1 VIPAALACALGAAC
15 FYAVA
20 ATLQHEAA
28 EREPVSRT
36 LDPRLLLR
44 LLHRKVWMSGV
55 AADAA
60 GTGLH
65 GAALAFGPLAL
76 VQPLLVSG
84 LVLAVPLEAARDRR
98 RIRRWDLIGAV
109 VAAIGLTT
117 FVAVADPRPGPITP
131 ADADLTG
138 VVAGVGVVLVVLV
151 LLATV
156 GPARGAHWRATL
168 LGIATGAGF
177 ALAATLA
184 KACIDI
190 VSIEGFVALLSDWRL
205 AALIVV
211 GLCSV
216 VLNQNAY
223 QRGNLAGPLAGIV
236 LTDPLGSVT
245 IAVLAFDEQIRT
257 STPALVVEA
266 LALAVMGV
274 GVTLVSR
281 SGAACPRG
289 PSHDQARGSA
299 PDERLAGAA
308 DG

>member
-1 VIPAALACALGAAC
+1 MIPAALACALAAAC
-15 FYAVA
+15 CYAVA

-28 EREPVSRT
+28 EREPVSHT
-36 LDPRLLLR
+36 LDPRLLLH
-44 LLHRKVWMSGV
+44 LLHRRVWMSGV

-65 GAALAFGPLAL
+65 GAALALGPLSL

-84 LVLAVPLEAARDRR
+84 LVIAVPLEAARDRR
-98 RIRRWDLIGAV
+98 RIRRRDLAGAL
-109 VAAIGLTT
+109 VAAAGLAT
-117 FVAVADPRPGPITP
+117 FVVVADPRPGTIAP

-138 VVAGVGVVLVVLV
+138 VVGGGVAVLAVLIV
-151 LLATV
+151 LATV
-156 GPARGAHWRATL
+156 GPARGARWRATL

-190 VSIEGFVALLSDWRL
+190 VSTEGLLALFSDWRL
-205 AALIVV
+205 AALVVV
-211 GLCSV
+211 GLCAV

-223 QRGNLAGPLAGIV
+223 QRGGLAGPLSGIV

-245 IAVLAFDEQIRT
+245 IAVLAYGEQIRT
-257 STPALVVEA
+257 SVPALIVEA
-266 LALAVMGV
+266 LALVVMGI
-274 GVTLVSR
+274 GVTLISR

-289 PSHDQARGSA
+289 PAHGRARGGA
-299 PDERLAGAA
+299 PERPLAGAA